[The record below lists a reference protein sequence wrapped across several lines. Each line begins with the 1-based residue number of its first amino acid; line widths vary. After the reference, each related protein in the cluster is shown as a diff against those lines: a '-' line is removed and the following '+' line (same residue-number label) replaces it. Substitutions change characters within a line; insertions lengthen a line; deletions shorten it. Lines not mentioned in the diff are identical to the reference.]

1 MDDRT
6 RNAAGMGMVVGIL
19 AFFII
24 YYKEVPFGQMDF
36 LGSLGTA
43 FGFGFG
49 VAMANY
55 VMKQKNE

>member
-1 MDDRT
+1 MNQKQKDSF
-6 RNAAGMGMVVGIL
+6 GMGVFV
-19 AFFII
+19 FFLWFFFM
-24 YYKEVPFGQMDF
+24 YFAEPFGPTD
-36 LGSLGTA
+36 LIGAIGTA

>member
-1 MDDRT
+1 MDDRA
-6 RNAAGMGMVVGIL
+6 RNAAGMGMVVGVL

-49 VAMANY
+49 TSCAN
-55 VMKQKNE
+55 